1 MKKALS
7 LMSIVTLAQIPAFA
21 QLELSCR
28 AKAKEAAQ
36 LAFKSCM
43 TGESVRIQDTLKKA
57 GSPPQASFKTDSKK
71 ASLKADLKPGGLAS
85 KTDLKSGL
93 KSDVGGK
100 AKSVVEAQAATGT
113 KAKAPETKS
122 DIKFKANFNGQT
134 EIISKRDTE
143 AKVDINSKASHESKA
158 KAAKKAAHENKIG
171 TKLPKKLIP
180 TKVSETLA
188 PVAAVT
194 VEKVAVSE
202 STTEEDLIEQEI
214 KEQNLEMAVTLKSEK
229 DMKFDQEPALPLEKV
244 NAGAVEPVNY
254 ETIKTEM
261 DQTEKTE
268 EVSLQTEANIQLD

>member
-7 LMSIVTLAQIPAFA
+7 LMSILTLAQVPALA

-28 AKAKEAAQ
+28 ARAKEAAQ

-57 GSPPQASFKTDSKK
+57 GSPPQASLKSSSKK
-71 ASLKADLKPGGLAS
+71 ASLK
-85 KTDLKSGL
+85 TDLNS
-93 KSDVGGK
+93 
-100 AKSVVEAQAATGT
+100 
-113 KAKAPETKS
+113 
-122 DIKFKANFNGQT
+122 KFK
-134 EIISKRDTE
+134 TE
-143 AKVDINSKASHESKA
+143 AKTDINSKSVGESKA
-158 KAAKKAAHENKIG
+158 KAAKNAAHENKIG
-171 TKLPKKLIP
+171 TKLPKKLVP

-188 PVAAVT
+188 PTAAVT

-254 ETIKTEM
+254 ETIKTEI
-261 DQTEKTE
+261 DQSEKTE
-268 EVSLQTEANIQLD
+268 EVSLQTEATIQLD